1 MMSAIA
7 IRYLKQYNLFV
18 FHHFNFKIFSL
29 HQRFCKNRVVQNG
42 INIPLQ
48 VIECEDSSKGW
59 GVRTMVHIPK
69 GSFVA
74 VYTGEI
80 LTEMEA
86 DRRTD
91 DSYFFDLGHN
101 HCIDAN
107 YYGNVSRF
115 FNHSCEPN
123 IVPVR
128 VFYHHQDY
136 RFPKI
141 SFFTCRDIE
150 VGEEIW

>member
-1 MMSAIA
+1 
-7 IRYLKQYNLFV
+7 
-18 FHHFNFKIFSL
+18 
-29 HQRFCKNRVVQNG
+29 
-42 INIPLQ
+42 
-48 VIECEDSSKGW
+48 
-59 GVRTMVHIPK
+59 MVHIPK
-69 GSFVA
+69 GNFVA

-86 DRRTD
+86 DRRMD
-91 DSYFFDLGHN
+91 DSYFFDLGHS

>member
-1 MMSAIA
+1 M
-7 IRYLKQYNLFV
+7 
-18 FHHFNFKIFSL
+18 
-29 HQRFCKNRVVQNG
+29 
-42 INIPLQ
+42 Q
-48 VIECEDSSKGW
+48 VIECEEPSKGW
-59 GVRTMVHIPK
+59 GVRTMIHIPK

-74 VYTGEI
+74 TYTGEI

-86 DRRTD
+86 DRRMD

-128 VFYHHQDY
+128 VFYEHQDY